1 MRMVQKNKRKMSAP
15 DTRGSGAQTSYV
27 ETFSEVHLLSITSEL
42 VILSKKTSDLE
53 ESLIEKEHAAR
64 YITDILNSNVS
75 DKTLGDCSELL
86 LKISTDV
93 GATRMEVTRLR

>member
-15 DTRGSGAQTSYV
+15 DTHGSGAKTSYV